1 MYHNDYL
8 KTFFKKVEQISPR
21 DTDTEEDV
29 LDNENFDVRNPE
41 QRTYFAKVAESLNL
55 NMVSCTEKS
64 MTYLADKEI
73 GYGLYFYIAKGGVG
87 SRIAIKYHGNFKK
100 AFKI

>member
-41 QRTYFAKVAESLNL
+41 
-55 NMVSCTEKS
+55 
-64 MTYLADKEI
+64 
-73 GYGLYFYIAKGGVG
+73 
-87 SRIAIKYHGNFKK
+87 
-100 AFKI
+100 